1 MSLVVPPGYGLAAIT
16 FTSEVGTPPLV
27 TTLGIDLSAAGGDFV
42 AAANTVFTAYR
53 DAFTNEWSTSLTL
66 DRVTLH
72 VGSDGP
78 SGSVDS
84 TISPATSTRTGA
96 FPPVAMA
103 VIARK
108 QTAQLGRQG
117 RGRMYLPGVASEN
130 EVDETGEVVAA
141 RRTALDAALQEFYD
155 YLTPGT
161 ANQLVDVPPVLL
173 HSVGTVPPSPITG
186 FSCAP
191 VVGWIRGRLR

>member
-16 FTSEVGTPPLV
+16 FSSEVGTPPLV

-53 DAFTNEWSTSLTL
+53 DAFTNEWSSTMTL

-84 TISPATSTRTGA
+84 NVSPATSSRTGS
-96 FPPVAMA
+96 FPPAAMS

-108 QTAQLGRQG
+108 QTAELGRQG
-117 RGRMYLPGVASEN
+117 RGRMYLPGVASEG

-141 RRTALDAALQEFYD
+141 RRTAIDACLADFYD
-155 YLTPGT
+155 LLTPLQPGPLPST
-161 ANQLVDVPPVLL
+161 PPVLL
-173 HSVGTVPPSPITG
+173 HSDGTVLPSPITG
-186 FSCAP
+186 FQCAP
-191 VVGWIRGRLR
+191 LVGWIRGRLR